1 MVKLPLSLEYALLG
15 FLRQGASY
23 PYEIH
28 QQLER
33 TPVLHLVWRMKQ
45 RQTYA
50 LLERLEDEGCLTSE
64 TVEQGR
70 RPPRRM
76 LALTPQGRATFEHW
90 LVLPVEHGRDF
101 RQEFMAKLFFAQRE
115 GTQLVTTLIERQ
127 RLACQERLN
136 EFKTQ
141 LHAHPM
147 QQPLDQLVMKFRI
160 GQLEAILS
168 WLDQCAAVL
177 LPGEPR
183 DSDDQQ
189 VDRSR

>member
-28 QQLER
+28 QQIER

-50 LLERLEDEGCLTSE
+50 LLERLEEEGCLSST

-76 LALTPQGRATFEHW
+76 LALTPQGHATFERW

-115 GTQLVTTLIERQ
+115 GTPLVTTLIERQ

-136 EFKTQ
+136 EFQSQ
-141 LHAHPM
+141 LHDHST
-147 QQPLDQLVMKFRI
+147 QEPLDQLVIQFRI
-160 GQLEAILS
+160 GQLDAILS

-177 LPGEPR
+177 LPIKPR
-183 DSDDQQ
+183 DGDDQH